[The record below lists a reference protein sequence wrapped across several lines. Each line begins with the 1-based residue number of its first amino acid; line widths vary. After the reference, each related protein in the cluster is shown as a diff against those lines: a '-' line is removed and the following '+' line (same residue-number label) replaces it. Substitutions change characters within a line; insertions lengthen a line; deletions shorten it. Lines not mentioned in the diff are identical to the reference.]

1 MTFLYNLLYQRLS
14 LILGEACYAEIFV
27 GWHILFVIRY
37 WDLEMS
43 RRDVVLTRGTILNGF
58 LVRCVEPGPG
68 EFWFTN

>member
-1 MTFLYNLLYQRLS
+1 MLRFLWGGFCKIS
-14 LILGEACYAEIFV
+14 FA
-27 GWHILFVIRY
+27 GWHILLVIRY